1 MKSFLIVGMGSFGHH
16 LCRALADQ
24 KCEVMV
30 ADQVSDTL
38 EDLLPLV
45 VSAKVGDCTNEE
57 VLRSFDIP
65 SFDACFVCLGD
76 SNVLGS
82 LQITSLLKELGAKKV
97 FSKADDDVQ
106 AKFLLRNG
114 ADHVIYPEQE
124 VAVNLAISESSDSI
138 FDCISL
144 TDEYSIYELQP
155 MDRWIGKSLKEL
167 NFRVKYNLTVIAAMR
182 DGIIR
187 PNLSPDYTFKTD
199 EHLLVLGRIEDIRKV
214 VRRIVLFLCEQRKK
228 AEEKTQ
234 RRIPAGSLAID
245 CRLVCF
251 MISFLQNISAK
262 KPFRMCSTSTHER
275 AFSL

>member
-124 VAVNLAISESSDSI
+124 AAVNLAISESSDSI

-167 NFRVKYNLTVIAAMR
+167 NFRVKYHLTVIAVMR
-182 DGIIR
+182 GEEIR
-187 PNLSPDYTFKTD
+187 PNLSPDYLFKAE
-199 EHLLVLGRIEDIRKV
+199 EHLLVLGRAEDIQ
-214 VRRIVLFLCEQRKK
+214 RIIK
-228 AEEKTQ
+228 
-234 RRIPAGSLAID
+234 
-245 CRLVCF
+245 
-251 MISFLQNISAK
+251 
-262 KPFRMCSTSTHER
+262 
-275 AFSL
+275 